1 MITFHFP
8 CSQKKKKLK
17 LKWHYINNTANL
29 IIWIDDMW
37 GSSLIYNTSARNER
51 HERHKYDMSA
61 TQATRVRLEQHKC
74 KTSAT
79 QVLYK
84 WHKCNTSAAR
94 TTRVRHEWKILN
106 LIMTQVKTY
115 FHTPVFTIRKVKDC
129 KARNNFILRTTFWK
143 CLVPMPK
150 WVWKVHHKNWAF

>member
-17 LKWHYINNTANL
+17 LKWHCINNTANL

-115 FHTPVFTIRKVKDC
+115 FHTPVFTIRKVKDY